1 MLNDM
6 IYLVNLQV
14 SYPYKDLQST
24 NQISILDPKISNFRH
39 FRVLQIYKSR
49 KFPPTIFSTHVIGAG
64 VRLTI

>member
-24 NQISILDPKISNFRH
+24 NQISILDPKISNFR
-39 FRVLQIYKSR
+39 VLQIYKSR